1 MGVKIK
7 LNLAFQELAGSK
19 EKEEVNGNTARQCLN
34 DFMNRFP
41 QTRNW
46 LFDPNGSLQ
55 SLVLINGE
63 TVSQEQLDRPVNEN
77 DELWILNI
85 LEGG

>member
-7 LNLAFQELAGSK
+7 LSLAFQELAGFK
-19 EKEEVNGNTARQCLN
+19 DKVEVNGSTVKQCLD
-34 DFMNRFP
+34 DFIKRFP
-41 QTRNW
+41 RTRNW
-46 LFDPNGSLQ
+46 LFDSNGSLQ
-55 SLVLINGE
+55 PLVLINGE
-63 TVSQEQLDRPVNEN
+63 ALSQEQLNQRVTES